1 MASTRI
7 IVDRLAGYTRTA
19 LLKDNLLT
27 DLFIDDAD
35 DLAPGPGAVLRAR
48 VERVFPDHDRV
59 SLDIGGIPASMRN
72 RGGKAVRPGEMILAT
87 VAAEARE
94 KKPLQLR
101 RGLFR
106 AGRYV
111 MVEDGAAERRLSR
124 GLRETGY
131 MPPDDLLRPLS
142 SLTITLRRAVAGAD
156 PSWVKAEFDELVTWA
171 ESILDLPSSGP
182 AILAPAITGIEEAR
196 LVEPDAEM
204 VMDDDG
210 SAWEEA
216 GIDEAL
222 EAALAPTVFLA
233 GGGAI
238 HISTPPGAA
247 VIDGDS
253 GDDALAPMQLAR
265 AMVPEVARQIRL
277 RRIGGPVVIDF
288 PRLGAKDRRQIADLM
303 DAAVQDDPC
312 RPRCH
317 GFTEGGL
324 FTLTRPWRWRS
335 LAVHLAPSPA
345 RIGRDALRLLRRN
358 GARRPHHPLEICLP
372 PAGLEWLEG
381 PGALSRA
388 KIEEGLV
395 FAPRFRSDSTL
406 DHAFVQDMAP
416 KRKG

>member
-1 MASTRI
+1 VALTRI

-19 LLKDNLLT
+19 LLKDSLLT

-35 DLAPGPGAVLRAR
+35 DPAPGPGAVVCAR
-48 VERVFPDHDRV
+48 VERVFPDHDRA
-59 SLDIGGIPASMRN
+59 SLDIGGLPASMRSP
-72 RGGKAVRPGEMILAT
+72 GGKALRPGEMILAT

-111 MVEDGAAERRLSR
+111 MVESGRAERRLSK
-124 GLRETGY
+124 GLREAGY
-131 MPPDDLLRPLS
+131 VPPDDLLCPVP

-156 PSWVKAEFDELVTWA
+156 HSEVKAEFDELVTWA

-182 AILAPAITGIEEAR
+182 AILAPAITGLEESR
-196 LVEPDAEM
+196 LLDPTAEV
-204 VMDDDG
+204 VMDNDG
-210 SAWEEA
+210 SVWAEA

-222 EAALAPTVFLA
+222 EVALAPMVSLA
-233 GGGAI
+233 EGGAI

-253 GDDALAPMQLAR
+253 GDDALSPMRLAS
-265 AMVPEVARQIRL
+265 AMVPEVARQMRL
-277 RRIGGPVVIDF
+277 RRIGGPVVVDF
-288 PRLGAKDRRQIADLM
+288 PRLGAKARRQIADLM
-303 DAAVQDDPC
+303 VAAVQDDPC

-324 FTLTRPWRWRS
+324 FTLTRPWRWRP
-335 LAVHLAPSPA
+335 LGALLAPSPA
-345 RIGRDALRLLRRN
+345 RIGRDALRLLRMT
-358 GARRPHHPLEICLP
+358 GIRRPRHPVEICLP

-381 PGALSRA
+381 PGASSRA

-395 FAPRFRSDSTL
+395 FAPRFRSDRSF
-406 DHAFVQDMAP
+406 DQPFIQDMPP